1 MATKKEKSHHVQR
14 VAKDTLGYGQLRPGQ
29 EEAVRSVI
37 DGRDTLAVMPTGSGK
52 SAIYQLS
59 GVIRPGATVVV
70 SPLIALQQDQLE
82 AIDDR
87 DVGDAAAVNSMLR
100 PRERRDAFEDLQRGD
115 LEFLFLAPEQFSREE
130 TLQQV
135 QKIRPSLFVVDEA
148 HCVSKWGH
156 SFRPDYLKLGAVI
169 DALGHPTVL
178 ALTATASPYVRDEIV
193 EKLKMRNPRVIVH
206 GFDRPNIHLNVIAC
220 TDEESKRKALLIK
233 VGRAKRPGIVYV
245 ATRKH
250 AEQLGEELAERG
262 EEVAVYHGGMNASE
276 RGEAQDAFMSGDAP
290 LIVATNAFGMGIDKP
305 DVRFVFHYDVA
316 DSLDSYYQEIGRA
329 GRDGKPADAILFY
342 RRADLHLH
350 RFFASGGQVDGATV
364 ERVLHAIHEIPES
377 HKPRELSDMLDLSSG
392 KVASAI
398 HGLDAVGAVEI
409 LATGEVAPGPHA
421 DDLDEAARQAVR
433 AQDSFRR
440 LEMSRI
446 EMMQAYAEID
456 SCRRQFLLNYF
467 GEPYEG
473 PCHNCDN
480 DRDEPNAINA
490 TPVQL
495 PEDPFK
501 PFPLKSWVVHPQWG
515 KGMVARYDRNKIVIL
530 FDEAGY
536 KTFLLQMVLDN
547 NLLKPLA

>member
-1 MATKKEKSHHVQR
+1 MAPRKKTPHHVHR
-14 VAKDTLGYGQLRPGQ
+14 VAREKLGYEDLRPGQ
-29 EEAVRSVI
+29 EEAIRSVL
-37 DGRDTLAVMPTGSGK
+37 DGHDTLAVMPTGSGK

-70 SPLIALQQDQLE
+70 SPLIALQQDQLDSIGEQDVAE
-82 AIDDR
+82 AA
-87 DVGDAAAVNSMLR
+87 VVNSMQR
-100 PRERRDAFEDLQRGD
+100 NRDVREAFTNFEEGD

-135 QKIRPSLFVVDEA
+135 RAARPSLFVVDEA

-169 DALGHPTVL
+169 EELGHPTVL

-193 EKLKMRNPRVIVH
+193 EKLNMRSPRVIVH
-206 GFDRPNIHLNVIAC
+206 GFDRPNIRLSVLPC
-220 TDEESKRKALLIK
+220 TDEDSKKKALFIK
-233 VGRAKRPGIVYV
+233 LSRAERPGIVYV

-250 AEQLGEELAERG
+250 AEQLGEELADRG
-262 EEVAVYHGGMNASE
+262 EEVAVYHGGMNAAD
-276 RGEAQDAFMSGDAP
+276 RAAAQDAFMNDEASV
-290 LIVATNAFGMGIDKP
+290 IVATNAFGMGIDKP

-329 GRDGKPADAILFY
+329 GRGGLPAEAILFY

-350 RFFASGGQVDGATV
+350 RFFASGGQVENQVV
-364 ERVLHAIHEIPES
+364 ERVLHAIRESPEP
-377 HKPRELSDMLDLSSG
+377 HKPRELSAALDLASG
-392 KVASAI
+392 KVAAAI

-409 LATGEVAPGPHA
+409 QATGEVAPASQAA
-421 DDLDEAARQAVR
+421 DIEEAARQAVR
-433 AQDSFRR
+433 AQADFRR

-456 SCRRQFLLNYF
+456 FCRRQYLLNYF
-467 GEPYEG
+467 GEPYHG

-480 DRDEPNAINA
+480 DRNDLA
-490 TPVQL
+490 TVTAAPDQF
-495 PEDPFK
+495 PDDPLK
-501 PFPLKSWVVHPQWG
+501 PFPLKSWVVHSQWG
-515 KGMVARYDRNKIVIL
+515 RGLVARYERNKIVIL

-536 KTFLLQMVLDN
+536 KTFLLQMVVDN
-547 NLLKPLA
+547 GLLKPLT